1 MHVISGGESPASTT
15 YQHPLP
21 PQNSVTRRLAITT
34 VSILL
39 AMAGA
44 WYLCRV
50 ALSAADEAG
59 YDFRYNWLAGRLWL
73 QGVSPYLPGYQEAGT
88 ALIVRGHV
96 PELWV
101 YPPNWWAISTT
112 LGLTGLAEANVA
124 WNLLGVGLAALS
136 SVMLVRAFLRCRRG
150 HVLALPVVGDVF
162 DWGWALVLLHF
173 FATAGLEATAL
184 TLAIGQTSLLVLF
197 GVSLILYGA
206 SRARLPLAAAGLAVV
221 LLKPQIGVVFLCVL
235 PLAGPWARQLV
246 LAGLGI
252 SAVLAVPA
260 AVVDPSVAMQFVRN
274 VTSNDGYTV
283 ANLPQAMT
291 GVRLAVWELLGR
303 DAGSIV
309 AVAATV
315 GAALLLARRSV
326 RLAVDATPHV
336 LVWQVVTLTVAVIL
350 AMAPLHY
357 YDFVLVCTLAPSFLL
372 ARGVW
377 LWAGLVGVALIV
389 RADWLGKLT
398 GYYDPGVP
406 IFEGSILSSLGAALL
421 LVAVLDAVRP
431 DRPVAAA
438 SASVYGA

>member
-1 MHVISGGESPASTT
+1 M
-15 YQHPLP
+15 
-21 PQNSVTRRLAITT
+21 TRRLAITT
-34 VSILL
+34 VSTLL

-50 ALSAADEAG
+50 ALLAADEAG

-124 WNLLGVGLAALS
+124 WNLMGVGLAALS
-136 SVMLVRAFLRCRRG
+136 SVMLVRAFLRCRRE
-150 HVLALPVVGDVF
+150 HVLPLPVVGDVF

-197 GVSLILYGA
+197 GVSLLLYGA

-246 LAGLGI
+246 LAALGI

-336 LVWQVVTLTVAVIL
+336 LVWQVTTLTVAVIL

-357 YDFVLVCTLAPSFLL
+357 YDFVLVCTVAPAFLL
-372 ARGVW
+372 ARGVS
-377 LWAGLVGVALIV
+377 LWAGLVGAALIA

-398 GYYDPGVP
+398 GFYDPDVP
-406 IFEGSILSSLGAALL
+406 IFEGSILSSVGAALL
-421 LVAVLDAVRP
+421 LIAMLDAVRLN
-431 DRPVAAA
+431 RSAATA
-438 SASVYGA
+438 SASVSVT